1 MINKDIKYPS
11 MREDLIRS
19 LLELSDPEYQRNKW
33 LPENSSNGFPESNLD
48 YSVHFLFDDT
58 SLATFPEKCVGW
70 FLKDVGEAKL
80 VFEVTQALNNI
91 FMKYGTEL
99 EDREYI
105 QLPEWLDVVQK
116 AKVAY
121 DAIE

>member
-1 MINKDIKYPS
+1 MIKNDIKYPS
-11 MREDLIRS
+11 IREDLLRS
-19 LLELSDPEYQRNKW
+19 LLELSDPEYQRSKW
-33 LPENSSNGFPESNLD
+33 LPENSLNGSPESNLD

-70 FLKDVGEAKL
+70 FIKDEGEAKL

-91 FMKYGTEL
+91 FTKYGTEL

-105 QLPEWLDVVQK
+105 QLPEWVYVVRK

-121 DAIE
+121 NAIE

>member
-1 MINKDIKYPS
+1 MIKNDIKYPS
-11 MREDLIRS
+11 MREDLLRS
-19 LLELSDPEYQRNKW
+19 LLELSDPEYQRSNW
-33 LPENSSNGFPESNLD
+33 LPENSLNRSPESNLD

-70 FLKDVGEAKL
+70 FLKDEGEAKL

-99 EDREYI
+99 ECLEYI
-105 QLPEWLDVVQK
+105 KLPEWVDVVRK